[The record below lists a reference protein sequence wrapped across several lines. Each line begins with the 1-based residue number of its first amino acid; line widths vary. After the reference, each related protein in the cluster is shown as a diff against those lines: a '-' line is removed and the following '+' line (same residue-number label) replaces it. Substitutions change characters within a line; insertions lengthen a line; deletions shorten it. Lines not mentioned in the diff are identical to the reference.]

1 MYVLLGCL
9 YIYYSIYLEH
19 LRFPSLCDEGT
30 RHLIVH
36 SLVYIANCYILL
48 RVIIV
53 SLYTSVAIYVQLT
66 V

>member
-19 LRFPSLCDEGT
+19 LQFPSLCDERT

-36 SLVYIANCYILL
+36 SLVYCYILL

-53 SLYTSVAIYVQLT
+53 LLYTV
-66 V
+66 

>member
-19 LRFPSLCDEGT
+19 LQFPSLCDERT

-36 SLVYIANCYILL
+36 SLVYCYSIVTCNYSF
-48 RVIIV
+48 VIH
-53 SLYTSVAIYVQLT
+53 SVAIYVQLT
-66 V
+66 I

>member
-19 LRFPSLCDEGT
+19 LQFPSLCDERT
-30 RHLIVH
+30 PHLIVH
-36 SLVYIANCYILL
+36 SLVYCYILL

-53 SLYTSVAIYVQLT
+53 LLYTSVAIYVQLT
-66 V
+66 I